1 MMESLLKDNKTELE
15 SKINTLNEHLNSFIN
30 EIKILRNE
38 NKVFS
43 NAINSCNVALNK
55 LQK

>member
-1 MMESLLKDNKTELE
+1 MESLLKDNKTELE

-43 NAINSCNVALNK
+43 NAINSCNVAVNK